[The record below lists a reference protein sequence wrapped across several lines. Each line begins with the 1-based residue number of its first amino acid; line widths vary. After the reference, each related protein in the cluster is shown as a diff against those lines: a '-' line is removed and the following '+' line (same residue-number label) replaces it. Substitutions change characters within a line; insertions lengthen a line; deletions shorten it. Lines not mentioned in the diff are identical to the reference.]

1 MGKHTQVGV
10 IGSAVFAP
18 RYPDRTSLEEALHAV
33 AKSALRD
40 AGLSIEEIDGI
51 VVASCDQLDG
61 RAIAIMAASG
71 SVGGVGRDILS
82 TPSSSE
88 HAFVLAA
95 LRVRSGI
102 YNTQLVVPMRACAAL
117 AVAPP
122 R

>member
-1 MGKHTQVGV
+1 MGKRPQVGV

-18 RYPDRTSLEEALHAV
+18 RYPERTSLEESLHAV
-33 AKSALRD
+33 TQSAPRD

-61 RAIAIMAASG
+61 RAIATMAASG
-71 SVGGVGRDILS
+71 SVGGVGRDIFS

-88 HAFVLAA
+88 HAIVLAA
-95 LRVRSGI
+95 LRMRSGI
-102 YNTQLVVPMRACAAL
+102 YNTQLVVPVRAFAAL